1 MRSTA
6 PKSMS
11 SGSVTL
17 PSTPINQSHGKP
29 HALSVSVEQA
39 SVNCVNSLAQYVA
52 SLVSSSSSEV
62 SDEANQ

>member
-1 MRSTA
+1 MRSTE

-17 PSTPINQSHGKP
+17 PSLPINQSHGLP
-29 HALSVSVEQA
+29 HAPSVSVVQA
-39 SVNCVNSLAQYVA
+39 SVNCVNSLARYVA
-52 SLVSSSSSEV
+52 SLVSNSMSEV